1 MKYFIKNTFC
11 AKPANRRL
19 NKVVGWP
26 KPYHLLA
33 QKRGFWQTIRAMLF

>member
-1 MKYFIKNTFC
+1 MKYFVQKSNRSQQ
-11 AKPANRRL
+11 ANRRL

-33 QKRGFWQTIRAMLF
+33 PKRGFWQTIRAMLF